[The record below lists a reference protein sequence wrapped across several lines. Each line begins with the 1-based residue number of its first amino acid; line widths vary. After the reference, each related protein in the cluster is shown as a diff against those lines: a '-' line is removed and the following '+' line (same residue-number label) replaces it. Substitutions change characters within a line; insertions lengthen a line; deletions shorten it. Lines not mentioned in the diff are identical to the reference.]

1 MSQIESMRV
10 LVSVVDAGSLSAAS
24 RKLGMPLATVSRRIS
39 QLESHL
45 KAPLLIRSTRQ
56 LKLTDAGSAYVGACR
71 RILDDIHE
79 AERTA
84 AGEYGAPRGEVIVT
98 APFVFGRLHVLPVL
112 CEFLHA
118 FPEVDVRFALGDRPV
133 NLLEDQIH
141 AAVRIGVLPDSGLI
155 ATSLGAVRRV
165 VCASPEYLA
174 RHGRPSHPSVIAA
187 HQCVG
192 FELFATANSWSFDI
206 DGNEVRV
213 PFRPRLVVN
222 TAEAAIDAVI
232 AGVGLTSVLSYQVES
247 AVRARQLE
255 IVLQE
260 FEPRALPVTVLYS
273 DQGRLPLKLR
283 ALLDFAA
290 PRLRARLREIEAA
303 FVTPNK

>member
-24 RKLGMPLATVSRRIS
+24 RKLGMPLATVSRKIS

-45 KAPLLIRSTRQ
+45 KAPLLIRSTRR
-56 LKLTDAGSAYVGACR
+56 LKLTDTGTAYVGACR
-71 RILDDIHE
+71 RILDDILE

-84 AGEYGAPRGEVIVT
+84 AGEYGAPRGEVVVT
-98 APFVFGRLHVLPVL
+98 APVVFGRLHVLPVL

-118 FPEVDVRFALGDRPV
+118 YPEVNVRFALGDRPV
-133 NLLEDQIH
+133 NLVEDQIH

-165 VCASPEYLA
+165 VCASPAYLA
-174 RHGRPSHPSVIAA
+174 RHGRPTNPHDLASHA
-187 HQCVG
+187 CVG
-192 FELFATANSWSFDI
+192 FELFATANSWSFSI
-206 DGNEVRV
+206 DGNEVRF
-213 PFRPRLVVN
+213 PFQPRLVVN
-222 TAEAAIDAVI
+222 TAEAAVDAVI

-247 AVRARQLE
+247 ALRARQLE
-255 IVLQE
+255 IVLQQYE
-260 FEPRALPVTVLYS
+260 TRALPVSVLYS
-273 DQGRLPLKLR
+273 DQDRLPQKLR

-290 PRLRARLREIEAA
+290 PRLRMRLRAIETA
-303 FVTPNK
+303 FATAK